1 MTLSLASIP
10 GFLLPGVGL
19 TAEVTGAAF
28 GIVVVI
34 AVLLALGR
42 ESQFRAVRWF
52 CRAYVDLFRS
62 VPLLAMILLVFFGLP
77 TLTSTLRFSGFW
89 SAVIAISITEGAY
102 AAEVYR
108 AALGSVGRAQ
118 RDAAASIGLT
128 RTQSYVRVILP
139 QAVVPAIAP
148 TVNTV
153 IWVIKDTTLAS
164 LIAVNEL
171 TLRASSLI
179 NINAEPLATYAWLL
193 LFYVAVTIPLG
204 YLGRFAEQV
213 VGARL
218 DAGSRLA

>member
-1 MTLSLASIP
+1 MSAAVSSIP
-10 GFLLPGVGL
+10 GFLLPGIGL
-19 TAEVTGAAF
+19 TATLTLVSF
-28 GIVVVI
+28 LIVVPL

-42 ESQFRAVRWF
+42 ESHFAAVRWF

-77 TLTSTLRFSGFW
+77 TISPALRFSGFW
-89 SAVIAISITEGAY
+89 SAVIAIAITEGAY

-128 RTQSYVRVILP
+128 RTQSYIRVILP

-148 TVNTV
+148 TVNTA

-179 NINAEPLATYAWLL
+179 NINAKPLATYSWLL
-193 LFYVAVTIPLG
+193 LFYVVVTIPLG
-204 YLGRFAEQV
+204 YLGRFAEKL